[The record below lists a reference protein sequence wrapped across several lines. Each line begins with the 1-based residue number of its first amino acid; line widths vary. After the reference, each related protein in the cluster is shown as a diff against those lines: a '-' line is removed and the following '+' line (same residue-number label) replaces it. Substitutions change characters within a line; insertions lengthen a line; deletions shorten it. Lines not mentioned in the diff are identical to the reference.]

1 MSVKI
6 TYRNSFSGEVHDTL
20 EAAAKHSNEFHHDC
34 IGELIDEQ
42 LALRDLGGSVIGM
55 KLKIV
60 DAIVDDRPA
69 LLKVLKDIPLRNCSW
84 HVTKSDEISTIQCS
98 RSK

>member
-42 LALRDLGGSVIGM
+42 LALRDLGCSVIGM

-69 LLKVLKDIPLRNCSW
+69 LLKVLKDW
-84 HVTKSDEISTIQCS
+84 AEDEHSIKELQLACYEE
-98 RSK
+98 R